1 VLDPALIAA
10 ADAAADAAGRFILP
24 HFRAGLAVDGK
35 SDASPVTEADR
46 GAERVIRELL
56 SARFPA
62 HGLWGEEYGA
72 DRADAEWVWL
82 LDPIDGTRAF
92 ITGRPL
98 FTTLIALLHRGTPV
112 LGVID
117 QPATCERWLG
127 AAGAPTRFRG
137 PFGGAAGTRRCATL
151 AEAELGC
158 TAPEI
163 FDAALAPRFER
174 LRTACRRTT
183 WGGDA
188 YGYGLV
194 ALGCLDLVCEATLK
208 PWDWAALAP
217 VVQGAGG
224 SFTDWQ
230 GRALTLESPGE
241 VLALGDPAL
250 LPEALRAL
258 EDR

>member
-1 VLDPALIAA
+1 MPLDPAFITAA
-10 ADAAADAAGRFILP
+10 HDAADAAGRFILP
-24 HFRAGLAVDGK
+24 FFRAGLAVDGK

-56 SARFPA
+56 SARFPT
-62 HGLWGEEYGA
+62 HGIWGEEYGA

-98 FTTLIALLHRGTPV
+98 FTTLISLLHRGRPV

-117 QPATCERWLG
+117 QPATRERWLG
-127 AAGAPTRFRG
+127 ATGQPTQFTG
-137 PFGGAAGTRRCATL
+137 PFGGAARTRPCVRL
-151 AEAELGC
+151 ADAELGC
-158 TAPEI
+158 TSPEI
-163 FDAALAPRFER
+163 YDATTAPRFEA
-174 LRTACRRTT
+174 LRAACRRTS

-194 ALGCLDLVCEATLK
+194 ALGCLDVVAEATLK
-208 PWDWAALAP
+208 PWDWAALLP
-217 VVQGAGG
+217 VVEGAGG

-230 GRALTLESPGE
+230 GRPLTLDSPGE

-250 LPEALRAL
+250 LPEALKSL
-258 EDR
+258 C